1 MSDEA
6 DIANDLMA
14 HHLEQAMANRH
25 LPTGRAAM
33 DECEECGDP
42 IPDARR
48 QAAPWA
54 TTCIECQTILEKLAK
69 RRA

>member
-6 DIANDLMA
+6 DLANDLMT
-14 HHLEQAMANRH
+14 HHLEQAMAKHH
-25 LPTGRAAM
+25 LPAGNAATA
-33 DECEECGDP
+33 ECEECGDP

-54 TTCIECQTILEKLAK
+54 TTCIECQHLRERMAE
-69 RRA
+69 RRV

>member
-6 DIANDLMA
+6 DVANDLMA
-14 HHLEQAMANRH
+14 HHLEQAMAHHH
-25 LPTGRAAM
+25 LPAERAASA
-33 DECEECGDP
+33 ECEECGDT

-54 TTCIECQTILEKLAK
+54 TTCIECQGLLERMA
-69 RRA
+69 RR

>member
-6 DIANDLMA
+6 DLANDLMA
-14 HHLEQAMANRH
+14 HHH
-25 LPTGRAAM
+25 LPAERATTA
-33 DECEECGDP
+33 ECEKCGDP

-54 TTCIECQTILEKLAK
+54 TTCIECQGILEQKAK